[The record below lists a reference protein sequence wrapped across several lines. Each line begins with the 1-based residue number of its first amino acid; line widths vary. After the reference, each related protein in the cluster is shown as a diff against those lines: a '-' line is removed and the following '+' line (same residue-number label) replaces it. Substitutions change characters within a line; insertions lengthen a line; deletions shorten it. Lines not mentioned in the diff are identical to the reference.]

1 VSDRAFEIAAVV
13 VVLLATA
20 AVTARRSLRSGLALL
35 GLYGVQAACLIWVS
49 RTIGAAPWSPSARVV
64 FLTILAAVL
73 SHRVATYAFPRRPA
87 ERDRV
92 IVPLVHV
99 GQAWLFLALVL
110 WPIRALIAPA
120 SSSLDAWVLGAPLA
134 WSAIGLAWT
143 HRQPRITRLRVG
155 LRSLVRPLRV
165 IHLSDLHLGPF
176 LPESRLSWLA
186 GAVAR
191 EGGDVIAI
199 TGDFL
204 TLRTLHDWRPI
215 LRFVERLHAP
225 DGVYACLGNHDVE
238 VADELS
244 ATLQASGVRVLRDEV
259 AWLQARDGCAPVAVA
274 GLDWR
279 SGRGQQ
285 RAYAAAFE
293 TLCHA
298 AGDEGPAVVLCHQ
311 PSAFR
316 VAPPAFGG
324 IVLAGH
330 LHGGQVGISWRGRG
344 VSILRVFGMYDQG
357 LFARGR
363 AWLYSHRGTGV
374 YGFPM
379 RMGVPSEIA
388 VLSLV
393 PDGETDNGAA
403 SPRVARTCQ

>member
-1 VSDRAFEIAAVV
+1 MSARAFEIAAAAA
-13 VVLLATA
+13 VLLAA
-20 AVTARRSLRSGLALL
+20 AVLTSRRSLRSGLALL
-35 GLYGVQAACLIWVS
+35 ALYGAQAGCLIWAS
-49 RTIGAAPWSPSARVV
+49 RTIDAAPWSSWSRVM
-64 FLTILAAVL
+64 FLTILVVVL
-73 SHRVATYAFPRRPA
+73 SHRIATYAFPRPPVA
-87 ERDRV
+87 RDRI

-99 GQAWLFLALVL
+99 GQAWLAFELVL
-110 WPIRALIAPA
+110 WPIRVLVLPR
-120 SSSLDAWVLGAPLA
+120 SSSLDAWVLGVPLA
-134 WSAIGLAWT
+134 LSVIGLAWT
-143 HRQPRITRLRVG
+143 HRQPRITRLQVS
-155 LRSLVRPLRV
+155 LRSLGRPLRV
-165 IHLSDLHLGPF
+165 IHLSDLHLGPY

-186 GAVAR
+186 GAVSQ

-204 TLRTLHDWRPI
+204 TLRTQHDWRPI
-215 LRFVERLHAP
+215 LRFVERLDAP
-225 DGVYACLGNHDVE
+225 EGVYACLGNHDVE

-244 ATLQASGVRVLRDEV
+244 ATLRASGVTVLRDEV
-259 AWLQARDGCAPVAVA
+259 AWLRSRDGADPIAVA

-285 RAYAAAFE
+285 RAYADAFE
-293 TLCHA
+293 TLCSA
-298 AGDEGPAVVLCHQ
+298 AGQKGPAVVLCHQ

-344 VSILRVFGMYDQG
+344 MSLLRLFGMYDQG
-357 LFARGR
+357 LFVRGK

-393 PDGETDNGAA
+393 PDGADPTGGDAW
-403 SPRVARTCQ
+403 

>member
-1 VSDRAFEIAAVV
+1 MSARAFEIAAIAA
-13 VVLLATA
+13 VLLAA
-20 AVTARRSLRSGLALL
+20 AVLISRRSLRSGLALL
-35 GLYGVQAACLIWVS
+35 GLYGVQAGCLIWAS
-49 RTIGAAPWSPSARVV
+49 RTIEAAPWSAAARVA
-64 FLTILAAVL
+64 FLTVLLAVL
-73 SHRVATYAFPRRPA
+73 SHRVATYAFPRQPA
-87 ERDRV
+87 ARDRV

-99 GQAWLFLALVL
+99 GQAWLALMLVL
-110 WPIRALIAPA
+110 WPIRALAMPA

-134 WSAIGLAWT
+134 LSAIGLVWT

-155 LRSLVRPLRV
+155 LRSLGRPLRV
-165 IHLSDLHLGPF
+165 IHLSDLHLGPY

-186 GAVAR
+186 EAVSR
-191 EGGDVIAI
+191 EAGDVVAI

-204 TLRTLHDWRPI
+204 TLRAQQDWRPI

-225 DGVYACLGNHDVE
+225 EGVYACLGNHDVE

-244 ATLQASGVRVLRDEV
+244 ATLRASGVTVLRDQV
-259 AWLQARDGCAPVAVA
+259 AWLHGRNGCGPVAVA
-274 GLDWR
+274 GLEWR

-285 RAYAAAFE
+285 HAYARAFE
-293 TLCHA
+293 TVCN
-298 AGDEGPAVVLCHQ
+298 AGGREGPAVVLCHQ

-316 VAPPAFGG
+316 VAPPAFAG

-344 VSILRVFGMYDQG
+344 VSLLRLFGMYDQG
-357 LFARGR
+357 LFARGK

-388 VLSLV
+388 VLELV
-393 PDGETDNGAA
+393 PEGADRTGGDGW
-403 SPRVARTCQ
+403 

>member
-1 VSDRAFEIAAVV
+1 MSASAFE
-13 VVLLATA
+13 TA
-20 AVTARRSLRSGLALL
+20 AVAAVLVASAVLTSRRSLRSGLVLL
-35 GLYGVQAACLIWVS
+35 GLYGVQAGCLIWVS
-49 RTIGAAPWSPSARVV
+49 RAIDDAPWSSFARVI
-64 FLTILAAVL
+64 FLTAMLAVL
-73 SHRVATYAFPRRPA
+73 SHRIATYAFPRQPA
-87 ERDRV
+87 ARDRI

-99 GQAWLFLALVL
+99 GQAWLVLVLVL
-110 WPIRALIAPA
+110 WPIRALALPA
-120 SSSLDAWVLGAPLA
+120 SSSLDAWVLGAPLVLA
-134 WSAIGLAWT
+134 VVGLAWT
-143 HRQPRITRLRVG
+143 HRPPRITRHRVA
-155 LRSLVRPLRV
+155 LRSLGRPLRV
-165 IHLSDLHLGPF
+165 IHLSDLHLGPY

-186 GAVAR
+186 DAVSR
-191 EGGDVIAI
+191 EGGDLIAI

-204 TLRTLHDWRPI
+204 TLRAQQDWAPI

-225 DGVYACLGNHDVE
+225 EGVYACLGNHDVE
-238 VADELS
+238 VAEELS
-244 ATLQASGVRVLRDEV
+244 ATLRASGVTVLRDEV
-259 AWLQARDGCAPVAVA
+259 AWLQSRDGRAPVAVA

-285 RAYAAAFE
+285 RAYADAFE
-293 TLCHA
+293 ALCNA
-298 AGDEGPAVVLCHQ
+298 VGQEGPAVVLCHQ

-344 VSILRVFGMYDQG
+344 VSLLRLFGMYDQG
-357 LFARGR
+357 LFARGT

-379 RMGVPSEIA
+379 RVGVSSEIA

-393 PDGETDNGAA
+393 PEGAD
-403 SPRVARTCQ
+403 RTGGDVW